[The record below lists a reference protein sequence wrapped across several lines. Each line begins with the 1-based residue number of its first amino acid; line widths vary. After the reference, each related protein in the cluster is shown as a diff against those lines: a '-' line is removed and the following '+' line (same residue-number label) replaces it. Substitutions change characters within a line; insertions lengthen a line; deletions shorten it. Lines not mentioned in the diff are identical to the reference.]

1 VSKIQ
6 SFLAL
11 LVPILLVASPVAA
24 QTITLVGPT
33 GTSGDLVNLSLQDS
47 GVNSSNIGLLNAA
60 NIWSNA
66 NNTFLGLTAT
76 SLSLGGST
84 SGNTVLK
91 APAVAG
97 TNTAFTLPPNTGTSG
112 YVLQTDGSGNTS
124 WVAQSG
130 GGGSFTAG
138 GDLGGTSTSQQVL
151 YAGKAAGNVDYL
163 QFSGAASGVSPTI
176 TPVGSTNEGIS
187 FPMLGTGSVNISGGA
202 TDNVLLNL
210 TSTYT
215 STSFQITNSASGGHQ
230 YQFSATNS
238 PQAFTVYDNTSG
250 NVVMEGSGRVVSVL
264 QNGVYAW
271 NGGVTYA
278 STSYDTGLSRISA
291 GIVGVGN
298 GTQGNLSGAI
308 EANQFDNAVATI
320 TYSATPALL
329 ATNGLQTITLSGNA
343 APTITGLSAGQ
354 RVTFEICQ
362 NSTGGYT
369 WTWPAAVHGGMT
381 IGTTASTCSIQSF
394 DSFNGTTLVAE
405 NAGISGVA
413 P

>member
-1 VSKIQ
+1 MTKIR

-11 LVPILLVASPVAA
+11 LVPLLLLTTPVKA
-24 QTITLVGPT
+24 QTSTITLVGPT
-33 GTSGDLVNLSLQDS
+33 GTPGNLLDLSSTGALQDS
-47 GVNSSNIGLLNAA
+47 L
-60 NIWSNA
+60 
-66 NNTFLGLTAT
+66 T
-76 SLSLGGST
+76 SLSSVLLPSQTGN
-84 SGNTVLK
+84 SGLFLTTNGTTASWA
-91 APAVAG
+91 AP
-97 TNTAFTLPPNTGTSG
+97 S
-112 YVLQTDGSGNTS
+112 
-124 WVAQSG
+124 

-138 GDLGGTSTSQQVL
+138 GDLGGSSTSQQVI
-151 YAGKAAGNVDYL
+151 YAGKAAGNADYL
-163 QFSGAASGVSPTI
+163 QLSGAATGVSPTI

-187 FPMLGTGSVNISGGA
+187 FPMLGTGYVNISGGTA
-202 TDNVLLNL
+202 DNVLLNL
-210 TSTYT
+210 TSTDT

-278 STSYDTGLSRISA
+278 STSYDTGVSRISA
-291 GIVGVGN
+291 GIVGIGN

-320 TYSATPALL
+320 TYSATPALV
-329 ATNGLQTITLSGNA
+329 ATNGLQTITLTGNA

-369 WTWPAAVHGGMT
+369 WTWPASIIHGGMT

-405 NAGISGVA
+405 NTGVTNVS